1 MKPTANRNGM
11 KSKSVSSPL
20 LTTQKQS
27 ASSSVNHIEYL
38 HTHVLTL
45 LSAARDSGK
54 LAKSGVINKQIIG
67 GENATLGQF
76 PWQVVMTI
84 DDAWMCGGSLILS
97 NWVLTAA
104 HCAG

>member
-1 MKPTANRNGM
+1 MRL
-11 KSKSVSSPL
+11 KSVSSPL

-27 ASSSVNHIEYL
+27 ASSNVNYIEYL
-38 HTHVLTL
+38 PTHIIISSLAHT
-45 LSAARDSGK
+45 ARDSGK

-76 PWQVVMTI
+76 PWQAVMTI